1 MSKTLTMNL
10 THFFWLSL
18 KIADYNAI
26 NKVYFRFQTQGA
38 YFHQNIV
45 AIGQKP
51 DNWIS
56 LHIKG
61 Y

>member
-1 MSKTLTMNL
+1 MNL
-10 THFFWLSL
+10 THFFWLPL